1 MKQYKVYYSGGESRW
16 YPGVGVD
23 YMQVTVEVYGEEYR
37 LYAERPYEGLTDE
50 QGNPPFLTDENG
62 YEDWN
67 PACKDPEWLSV
78 PYLVKAI
85 RTMCDEIGLDPSR
98 IDFDG
103 WDDPDKP
110 QYMVDGLEAKYR
122 IS

>member
-1 MKQYKVYYSGGESRW
+1 MTQYKVYYSGGESRQ
-16 YPGVGVD
+16 YPGVAVD
-23 YMQVTVEVYGEEYR
+23 YMQVTVEVEDEEYR
-37 LYAERPYEGLTDE
+37 LYAEMPYEGLTDE
-50 QGNPPFLTDENG
+50 QGNPPYLTDAED

-67 PACKDPEWLSV
+67 PACKDPEWLTA

-85 RTMCDEIGLDPSR
+85 REMCAEIGLDSAR
-98 IDFDG
+98 IDFHG

-110 QYMVDGLEAKYR
+110 HYMVKGLEAYRR